1 VLLGDFASQSTARG
15 PDYLRYRRI
24 MADSRVVAAAVV
36 VGALFGAILLRTR
49 PSTDPRC
56 TAFAQHFGI
65 QDLVGQ
71 SGYLAGTLRGL
82 SVEMR
87 YYPARKQSPARTVT
101 TVAGIPATMLLHLR
115 PQTDEEVEQVRK
127 GDALDLDLGN
137 PAFDAAW
144 IVEGAPAA
152 RVERVLRHP
161 WFFDRFMAL
170 AIQDRPSVLIE
181 DGKVIIDVIGNDF
194 EGPTINSER
203 FVLAMALAE
212 AVALDAATPLPAT
225 AEALAATYRT
235 SARQDPDDA
244 GRLRLAELRVLR
256 GTRAIAA
263 LRPVGLVF
271 PALITALL
279 LALCFIPDSPVFILL
294 PVSFV
299 LTVPSTAFVVG
310 SSISIVRKAPGT
322 RFDKPVLVSLAVS
335 WAVNVGMVVWLLR
348 GGGAR

>member
-1 VLLGDFASQSTARG
+1 
-15 PDYLRYRRI
+15 
-24 MADSRVVAAAVV
+24 M
-36 VGALFGAILLRTR
+36 
-49 PSTDPRC
+49 
-56 TAFAQHFGI
+56 
-65 QDLVGQ
+65 
-71 SGYLAGTLRGL
+71 
-82 SVEMR
+82 
-87 YYPARKQSPARTVT
+87 
-101 TVAGIPATMLLHLR
+101 
-115 PQTDEEVEQVRK
+115 
-127 GDALDLDLGN
+127 
-137 PAFDAAW
+137 
-144 IVEGAPAA
+144 
-152 RVERVLRHP
+152 LRHP

-170 AIQDRPSVLIE
+170 AIEDCPSVLVE

-194 EGPTINSER
+194 EGPTINPER
-203 FVLAMALAE
+203 FVLAVALAE

-244 GRLRLAELRVLR
+244 GRLRMAELRVLR

-263 LRPVGLVF
+263 LQPVGLVF

-279 LALCFIPDSPVFILL
+279 LALCFVPDSPVFILL

-299 LTVPSTAFVVG
+299 LTVPCTAFVVG

-322 RFDKPVLVSLAVS
+322 RFDRPVLVSLAVS